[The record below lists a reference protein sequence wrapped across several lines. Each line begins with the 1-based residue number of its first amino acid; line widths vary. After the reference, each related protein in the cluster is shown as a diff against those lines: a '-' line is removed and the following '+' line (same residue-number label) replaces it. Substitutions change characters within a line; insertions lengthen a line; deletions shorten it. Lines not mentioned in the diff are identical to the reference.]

1 VRRSGLSALRGEAR
15 CVGAWGV
22 GEAGEGTD
30 EEAGDGADE
39 GGGEA
44 GARADGGDA
53 GGADQASL
61 RLRLGEFGSK
71 VSDSAE
77 RGVFGLLDQSEH
89 GQTNR
94 EGAGAERAGERRSLL
109 GLGEFSP
116 GSHELRFRRGGLRD
130 LIELDAVEQ
139 SRADQLARR

>member
-1 VRRSGLSALRGEAR
+1 MCGSVIHATAVRCQVIEA
-15 CVGAWGV
+15 AWRRPF
-22 GEAGEGTD
+22 D
-30 EEAGDGADE
+30 
-39 GGGEA
+39 
-44 GARADGGDA
+44 RMGDA

-77 RGVFGLLDQSEH
+77 CGVFGLLDQCEH

-116 GSHELRFRRGGLRD
+116 GLHELRFRRGGLRD

>member
-1 VRRSGLSALRGEAR
+1 MEWRRRGRRIRVRRSGLSALGGEAR

-44 GARADGGDA
+44 GACADGGDA

-61 RLRLGEFGSK
+61 RLRLGEFGPK

-77 RGVFGLLDQSEH
+77 CGVFGLLD
-89 GQTNR
+89 
-94 EGAGAERAGERRSLL
+94 A
-109 GLGEFSP
+109 P
-116 GSHELRFRRGGLRD
+116 SHSQRN
-130 LIELDAVEQ
+130 
-139 SRADQLARR
+139 